1 MISKTTQS
9 LTKLLLRM
17 SSLLS
22 CVPWEDGGGADKVM
36 LVGRKSLLKFYFNS
50 SVFIA
55 YNIYVVFQFP
65 ATCKEK
71 HSLAFLRGIMH
82 FIGVSVI
89 VLSSLVGCIQFMLS
103 GDEIM
108 GQFNDAFSYHQSFAA
123 QFCRRDILKSG
134 GFNCGFEPWM
144 KMFIYGSPITSLVGL
159 PIFAMRIPD
168 LKVFL
173 SSMFLSY
180 LNSGGFLANL
190 LFLVLTGVHTWI
202 YTCAVVMIINSSM
215 LLIPQLC
222 QMSVVLR
229 EIRYLYKSVKK
240 SVTGLHIFI
249 HSRN

>member
-1 MISKTTQS
+1 
-9 LTKLLLRM
+9 
-17 SSLLS
+17 
-22 CVPWEDGGGADKVM
+22 
-36 LVGRKSLLKFYFNS
+36 
-50 SVFIA
+50 
-55 YNIYVVFQFP
+55 
-65 ATCKEK
+65 
-71 HSLAFLRGIMH
+71 
-82 FIGVSVI
+82 
-89 VLSSLVGCIQFMLS
+89 
-103 GDEIM
+103 
-108 GQFNDAFSYHQSFAA
+108 
-123 QFCRRDILKSG
+123 
-134 GFNCGFEPWM
+134 
-144 KMFIYGSPITSLVGL
+144 MFIYGSPITSLVGL